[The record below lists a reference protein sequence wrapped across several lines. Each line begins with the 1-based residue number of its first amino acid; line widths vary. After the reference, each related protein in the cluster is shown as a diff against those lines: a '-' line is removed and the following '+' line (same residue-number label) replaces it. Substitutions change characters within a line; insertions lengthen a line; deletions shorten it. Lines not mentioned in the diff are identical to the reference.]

1 MRYIPLPFDG
11 DPCLLLFWQNEHDM
25 DESEKTSGKA
35 IENKWEYNCLWEGK
49 DTTEREKLSGYMYLM
64 YLNVLHFS

>member
-1 MRYIPLPFDG
+1 M
-11 DPCLLLFWQNEHDM
+11 LFWQNEHDM

-35 IENKWEYNCLWEGK
+35 IENKGEYNCLWEGK